1 MNKELSELRNIQILS
16 MEDVS
21 LEELMIITRNEWVI
35 KVDLRKDGVEFADKR
50 RYWNGTTKR
59 LSVITPK
66 SHDHW
71 WRHWWRIFRI
81 FLRTLVPSEANIEIN
96 LFNHGNIG
104 GRLTTVQMPYNGKIR
119 MFEAGGSVLHPAN
132 LYLKNWMEKFG
143 LHKKNEPL
151 EKGVTGIW
159 NGQEF
164 VFLESP
170 YYLITL
176 YRLLKR
182 YGFDQLKSR
191 FEIKN
196 LLSNFENIYVLL
208 DQGKSFD
215 SIDAMVMAMSIHLAK
230 LVNKTME
237 EHLIENGY
245 HDPFIVEFTNAALNC
260 NYGQFV
266 KYALHQLQEIGAFVG
281 SVGLAGSASGLYSV
295 NGSNKLIVQKLI
307 DYSKAKLVNAEVTTV
322 SKRNNRFVLYGNDGQ
337 KLSANYD
344 YVIVAVPLHQKQQI
358 QIEGVNCKGQRG
370 RFKQITTTFLEGS
383 LRARHWLLS
392 ENDKLTTV
400 IACNNSLS
408 YNAIEQL
415 SPVDY
420 QENES
425 LPRTSSNEIWKIFSS
440 KRLADSELSLY
451 FSEIKSIKRIPFLAY
466 PEYKKYPADRPQF
479 RLAKNICFVNA
490 VEWLASTIEMSAIG
504 GLLKFQTTPIQTNL
518 TTNFDLNVSDSVN
531 GMNTIPTTTTVVP
544 LTTLPPTNAST
555 ISSGSHPKYCFD
567 GNDVL
572 LFVRSHAA
580 HRSSLQ
586 FERLKWRNIL
596 GRQLLMRN
604 IMFNAIGIE
613 ELSELSITM
622 TVKGWGGM
630 QWSKWVVV
638 CGACIA
644 SSAAIWWYIRKQ
656 TRHRFKSGVRPTASV
671 APCPML
677 FPGVESSKK
686 VKDKGN
692 EYFKQYSYKKAVEAF
707 TEAIN
712 LCPPEYKNHLAVCY
726 QNRAAAYDRL
736 RSIMDCTKALELDP
750 LYFKAVVRRAK
761 AYLSLSRPEEA
772 LDDLTYAFVMSPE
785 TSESLKMDVDS
796 AVALAAANLVE
807 HIKNTRESIPVR
819 DELVLLW
826 RSSYVNDPI
835 LHDLKEE
842 SLSVSPY
849 HQALEAIR
857 QRHYEEVIP
866 LIENDLLVQQSD
878 PNHLNVTY
886 ILRDYILQARFALMK
901 ENVMSLKER
910 LASFDSMWNAMNE
923 DSRREITNKRFRSL
937 MTPKGQKA
945 YDQKPSLLSHEF
957 NRAVEIDQTNVD
969 IYLGAALLLSEN
981 GQLQEAIGY
990 LDQLNKIDPA
1000 HHLVKHM
1007 RANCAMALKASIGD
1021 VGGAMACM
1029 TKVDQL
1035 LQMNQNA
1042 DPVLYLITG
1051 RLYYAA
1057 QNKELAK
1064 ASFKKLLKNGRSRR
1078 NGGFSKSDGRSRV
1091 ENEDMSGKRKANP
1104 DALAILA
1111 KIAFQRQQLDEAL
1124 HLYEQCIEVCPVH
1137 TNEASLL
1144 PAVTDYVQIRSLRKA
1159 IETLRR
1165 TTSVPTDALYSVR

>member
-1 MNKELSELRNIQILS
+1 M
-16 MEDVS
+16 S
-21 LEELMIITRNEWVI
+21 LKIAIIGGGI
-35 KVDLRKDGVEFADKR
+35 GGASSA
-50 RYWNGTTKR
+50 Y
-59 LSVITPK
+59 
-66 SHDHW
+66 
-71 WRHWWRIFRI
+71 

-266 KYALHQLQEIGAFVG
+266 KEIGAFVG

-504 GLLKFQTTPIQTNL
+504 GQLQRNPVLTINYNL
-518 TTNFDLNVSDSVN
+518 ANYWLFVF
-531 GMNTIPTTTTVVP
+531 PRP
-544 LTTLPPTNAST
+544 
-555 ISSGSHPKYCFD
+555 
-567 GNDVL
+567 DVL
-572 LFVRSHAA
+572 NR
-580 HRSSLQ
+580 R
-586 FERLKWRNIL
+586 
-596 GRQLLMRN
+596 
-604 IMFNAIGIE
+604 
-613 ELSELSITM
+613 TM

-656 TRHRFKSGVRPTASV
+656 TRHAVSGSKSGVRPTASV

-736 RSIMDCTKALELDP
+736 GDPERSIMDCTKALELDP

-923 DSRREITNKRFRSL
+923 DSRREITNKRFRS
-937 MTPKGQKA
+937 M
-945 YDQKPSLLSHEF
+945 YYILLAAWKILEHCSDIESEF

-1064 ASFKKLLKNGRSRR
+1064 ASFKKAAEGIPDYAAPMFYLAMVEAEEMEDSPNQMAVLESRMKICLER
-1078 NGGFSKSDGRSRV
+1078 
-1091 ENEDMSGKRKANP
+1091 EKANP

-1165 TTSVPTDALYSVR
+1165 TTSVPTDALYSDIYRR